1 MSKLHS
7 GAIAAAMALAFS
19 TAALAAQGMSRDDYR
34 AGKDKI
40 AAEFKSARTACNAQ
54 TANAKDVCMAE
65 ATGKQKVARAELE
78 ASNKPGAKTRNAVS
92 VAKAEADYAVGKEE
106 CDAKVDNERKAC
118 MQAAKAAQTR
128 AKADAKASM
137 RAAGVYRPV
146 EKKSAASTSKSET
159 AGVRV
164 DDDTITDRVK
174 EAVERDP
181 SLKSADINVETSK
194 GRVQLSGFVNSRDD
208 INRAVKVAKG
218 VKGVKVVMNDMILK
232 GAQ

>member
-1 MSKLHS
+1 MSSLHI
-7 GAIAAAMALAFS
+7 GAVATSIALAFS
-19 TAALAAQGMSRDDYR
+19 AAALAAQGMSKDEYK

-54 TANAKDVCMAE
+54 TANAKDICMAE

-78 ASNKPGAKTRNAVS
+78 ASNKPGVKTRNAVS
-92 VAKAEADYAVGKEE
+92 VAKAEADYAVGKEA
-106 CDAKVDNERKAC
+106 CDAKAGDDRKAC

-164 DDDTITDRVK
+164 DDHTITDRVK
-174 EAVERDP
+174 EAVQDDP
-181 SLKSADINVETSK
+181 SLKSADINVKTSR
-194 GRVQLSGFVNSRDD
+194 GRVQLSGFINTRAE

-218 VKGVKVVMNDMILK
+218 VKGVKSVKNDMILK
-232 GAQ
+232 GTS

>member
-1 MSKLHS
+1 MSKLHI

-19 TAALAAQGMSRDDYR
+19 TAALTAQGMSKDEYK

-78 ASNKPGAKTRNAVS
+78 ASDKPGAKAHYDVS
-92 VAKAEADYAVGKEE
+92 VAKAQADYAVAKEE
-106 CDAKVDNERKAC
+106 CDDKAAKDRNAC
-118 MQAAKAAQTR
+118 VQAAKAAQTR
-128 AKADAKASM
+128 AKADAGASL
-137 RAAGVYRPV
+137 RTSGAYEPV
-146 EKKSAASTSKSET
+146 RKKSAAPTSKSKSV
-159 AGVRV
+159 GKHV

-208 INRAVKVAKG
+208 INRAVKVARG